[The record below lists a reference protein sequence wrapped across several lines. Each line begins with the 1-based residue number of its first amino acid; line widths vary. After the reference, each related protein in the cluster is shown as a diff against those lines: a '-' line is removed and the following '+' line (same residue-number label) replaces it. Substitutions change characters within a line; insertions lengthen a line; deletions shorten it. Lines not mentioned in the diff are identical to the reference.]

1 MDADAI
7 AGLVARIVP
16 AAPSARI
23 TEKRMDRPVRMIPSM
38 AFPEASR
45 HNQGSKSLTA
55 CLCHGELFPA
65 TGSFMHGGATIFL
78 TPLE

>member
-1 MDADAI
+1 M

-23 TEKRMDRPVRMIPSM
+23 SEKRIGRPVRMIPSM

-45 HNQGSKSLTA
+45 HDEGPTSLAA

-65 TGSFMHGGATIFL
+65 TGQYIHDRKIISGAFSK
-78 TPLE
+78 